1 MTNAAT
7 QENRTFDPLAE
18 GDYLMALKSVED
30 RKSKKGDDMVTTV
43 FEVIDG
49 EDQGRLI
56 YDNFLVTCAANPEV
70 PEYAQNRVSRFLQ
83 AVGVDNGFEG
93 IGSDYGQLS
102 EYIGKPFVANV
113 TFSKPYKNSQ
123 GQLTVGNRIKSF
135 KTK

>member
-1 MTNAAT
+1 MTNAAR
-7 QENRTFDPLAE
+7 QETRTFEPLNE

-30 RKSKKGDDMVTTV
+30 RESKKGDSMVTTV

-56 YDNFLVTCAANPEV
+56 YDNFLVTCKANPEV
-70 PEYAQNRVSRFLQ
+70 TEFAQNRISRFLQ

-113 TFSKPYKNSQ
+113 TFSKPYKNAQ